1 MKKSTIITI
10 GAFVLGVFV
19 LTAGFILVTNNSI
32 SNKLF
37 STAPTS
43 SSTSGTT
50 TQPPRQTYDPMDFTD
65 AEMSQYITLG
75 NYKDSTFELE
85 MKEADYKK
93 YEEYINK
100 EENLKML
107 LIGQELVDKLTT
119 GVVEEEAIFSF
130 DYSGKLDGVAFNGG
144 TNTNTLAYIKGDTL
158 HIYGGSTFIPGFAEQ
173 MLGAEIGKEF
183 DIDIKFPDNYGNADL
198 AGKDTVFTVKIN
210 YVIDEIDFN
219 DEWINRVS
227 EGKYATTQDYIDFCI
242 NFLIEYDN
250 SGFIFSSIMDA
261 ATVVSIP
268 QAEFDYYYYDIKYRI
283 EDTAKQYGMTYESF
297 LSSGYAAMFQIVNA
311 RSDEEVRE
319 YVENIVKTEL
329 VLYAVAEAENI
340 EVTNEEFENE
350 IQYMID
356 QYGVTRE
363 EIFEVYTEADLRKD
377 ILLNKTLEFIND
389 NNVLSVKIIPDSTT
403 SS

>member
-37 STAPTS
+37 STASTS

-93 YEEYINK
+93 YEEHINK

-107 LIGQELVDKLTT
+107 LIGQELFDKLTT

-130 DYSGKLDGVAFNGG
+130 DYSGKLDGVAFKGG

-198 AGKDTVFTVKIN
+198 AGKDTVFTIKIN

-242 NFLIEYDN
+242 NFLIEYHN
-250 SGFIFSSIMDA
+250 SDFILSSIMDA

-297 LSSGYAAMFQIVNA
+297 LSSGYAAMFQIVDA
-311 RSDEEVRE
+311 KSDEEVRE

-340 EVTNEEFENE
+340 EVTNEEFEKE

-363 EIFEVYTEADLRKD
+363 EIFEVYTDADLRKD

>member
-37 STAPTS
+37 STASTS

-144 TNTNTLAYIKGDTL
+144 TKTNTLAYIKGDTL

-183 DIDIKFPDNYGNADL
+183 DIDIKFPENYGNADL

-340 EVTNEEFENE
+340 EVTNEEFEKE

-363 EIFEVYTEADLRKD
+363 EIFEVYTDADLRKD

>member
-107 LIGQELVDKLTT
+107 LIGQELFDKLTT

-144 TNTNTLAYIKGDTL
+144 TNTDTLAYIKGDTL

-227 EGKYATTQDYIDFCI
+227 EGEYATTQDYIDFCI

-340 EVTNEEFENE
+340 EVTNEEVEKE